1 MIALDLSQH
10 HCEALLIMC
19 RKFIKKNVK
28 NAKKKKLISKW
39 RFIGIKDNK
48 LSYKCKECNCKSH
61 KPINGLDK
69 KFPNTHQFCSKNV
82 NKFAL
87 L

>member
-1 MIALDLSQH
+1 
-10 HCEALLIMC
+10 MC
-19 RKFIKKNVK
+19 RRFIKKNVK

-39 RFIGIKDNK
+39 RFTGIEDNK
-48 LSYKCKECNCKSH
+48 LSYKCKECNYKSH
-61 KPINGLDK
+61 KTINGLDK